1 MESAGVMAMTM
12 DVLMALWTWLTTPDW
27 LWWVQV
33 GFIGYFVLLNGGYLA
48 LNLVSM
54 ISLRRYMRQRAE
66 LGEDAPYLGV
76 EPAVSLL
83 VPAYNES
90 ATIRTSLLSLMQLQY
105 PEYEVLVINDGSKDD
120 TLAIMID
127 AFELVPYPEPLRRTV
142 PHREVRAI
150 YRSRR
155 HGNLKVIDKENGGKA
170 DSLNAGINAAR
181 HGLFCAVDADSILQR
196 DSLLR
201 VVQPFLEDE
210 RTVASGGTVRIA
222 NGSRVQGGFLIE
234 AGIPRSLLARF
245 QIVEYLRAFLFGRL
259 GWAPMNAVLIIS
271 GAFGVFDRERVMAV
285 GGYSTDTVGEDM
297 ELVVRLHRYHR
308 EHRIPYRIQYLPDP
322 ICWTECPE
330 DLGTLGRQRSRWQR
344 GLAESLSRHSRLA
357 FSLRGGA
364 PGHLAWPFMAL
375 FEWLGPLVELIGY
388 TFMIGGFFMGV
399 TSPVALAVFLL
410 VAIGMGILLSVN
422 GLLLET
428 LSFRVYQRR
437 LDMLRLFMVAILE
450 NFGYRQLN
458 TLWRCRGMWQ
468 WFARRKHQWGA
479 MKRSGQWGN

>member
-1 MESAGVMAMTM
+1 MQSVAAI
-12 DVLMALWTWLTTPDW
+12 DW
-27 LWWVQV
+27 VWWGQV
-33 GFIGYFVLLNGGYLA
+33 GFIGYFVLLNGGYLV
-48 LNLVSM
+48 LNLLSM

-76 EPAVSLL
+76 EPAVSVL
-83 VPAYNES
+83 VPAYNEA
-90 ATIRTSLLSLMQLQY
+90 ATIRTSILSLLQMQY
-105 PEYEVLVINDGSKDD
+105 PEFEVVVINDGSKDE
-120 TLAIMID
+120 TLAVLSE
-127 AFELVPYPEPLRRTV
+127 AFELEPYPEPLRRTV
-142 PHREVRAI
+142 PHQEVLGV

-155 HGNLKVIDKENGGKA
+155 YANLKVLDKANGGKA
-170 DSLNAGINAAR
+170 DALNAGINAAR

-210 RTVASGGTVRIA
+210 RTVAAGGTVRIA
-222 NGSRVQGGFLIE
+222 NGSKVRGGFLLE
-234 AGIPRSLLARF
+234 AGIPDNLLARF

-259 GWAPMNAVLIIS
+259 GWSPMNAVLIIS
-271 GAFGVFDRERVMAV
+271 GAFGLFDRQRVMDV
-285 GGYSTDTVGEDM
+285 GGYSTSTVGEDM

-308 EHRIPYRIQYLPDP
+308 EQRLPYRIRYLPDP
-322 ICWTECPE
+322 ICWTEAPE

-344 GLAESLSRHSRLA
+344 GLAESLSRHTRLA
-357 FSLRGGA
+357 TSPRGGA
-364 PGHLAWPFMAL
+364 PGHLAWPFMTL
-375 FEWLGPLVELIGY
+375 FEWLGPLVEVAGY
-388 TFMIGGFFMGV
+388 LFMIVGFSMGII
-399 TSPVALAVFLL
+399 SPLALTVFLL

-437 LDMLRLFMVAILE
+437 RDMLRLFLVAILE

-458 TLWRCRGMWQ
+458 TLWRCRGLWQ

-479 MKRSGQWGN
+479 MKRSGQWGSE

>member
-1 MESAGVMAMTM
+1 MN
-12 DVLMALWTWLTTPDW
+12 VLATLAAIDW
-27 LWWVQV
+27 IWWSQV
-33 GFIGYFVLLNGGYLA
+33 FFIGYFLLLNGGYLA
-48 LNLVSM
+48 LNLLSM
-54 ISLRRYMRQRAE
+54 VSLRRYMRQRAE

-76 EPAVSLL
+76 EPAVSVL
-83 VPAYNES
+83 VPAYNEA
-90 ATIRTSLLSLMQLQY
+90 ATIRISVLSLLQLQY
-105 PEYEVLVINDGSKDD
+105 PEFEVVVINDGSKDE
-120 TLAIMID
+120 TLEVLIE
-127 AFELVPYPEPLRRTV
+127 AFELEAYPEPLRRTV
-142 PHREVRAI
+142 PHQEVLGV

-155 HGNLKVIDKENGGKA
+155 YANLKVLDKANGGKA
-170 DSLNAGINAAR
+170 DALNAGINAAR

-210 RTVASGGTVRIA
+210 RTVAAGGTVRIA
-222 NGSRVQGGFLIE
+222 NGSRVRGGFLLE

-259 GWAPMNAVLIIS
+259 GWSPMNAVLIIS
-271 GAFGVFDRERVMAV
+271 GAFGLFDRERVMAV
-285 GGYSTDTVGEDM
+285 GGYSTSTVGEDM

-308 EHRIPYRIQYLPDP
+308 ERRLAYRIHYLPDP
-322 ICWTECPE
+322 ICWTEAPE

-344 GLAESLSRHSRLA
+344 GLAESLSRHARLA
-357 FSLRGGA
+357 TSPRGGA
-364 PGHLAWPFMAL
+364 PGHLAWPFMTL
-375 FEWLGPLVELIGY
+375 FEWLGPLVEVGGY
-388 TFMIGGFFMGV
+388 VFMIVGFSLGIIA
-399 TSPVALAVFLL
+399 PLALTVFLL

-437 LDMLRLFMVAILE
+437 RDMLRLFLVAIVE

-458 TLWRCRGMWQ
+458 TLWRCRGLWQ

-479 MKRSGQWGN
+479 MKRSGQWGSE